1 MDFTKIKVPIAVVAI
16 VIAQAFGII
25 WYVAQLDSTVKNLDS
40 AISGMPSVVVLEAD
54 LANLKETIEYI
65 AEDSYL
71 DGVWASIDALDD
83 RIDDIE
89 KQLAVANNEMRTI
102 MAEHRNFNDILKEL
116 GIKGYGDTREYGNY
130 SGD

>member
-116 GIKGYGDTREYGNY
+116 GMEGYGDTREYGNY